1 MSGCSSTILVVN
13 IVVIGFLTVAMA
25 QGPYSS
31 REQELWYRYG
41 SLGFL
46 ISGVVL
52 PAAVLLIIRRSR
64 TTVGFLTAWMAA
76 VLLGFTWF
84 LAMSGGG
91 V

>member
-1 MSGCSSTILVVN
+1 MSGCSWTILIVN
-13 IVVIGFLTVAMA
+13 IVIIGFFTASMA

-52 PAAVLLIIRRSR
+52 PAAVLFVIRRSR
-64 TTVGFLTAWMAA
+64 ATVGLLTAWMAA
-76 VLLGFTWF
+76 ILLGFTWF